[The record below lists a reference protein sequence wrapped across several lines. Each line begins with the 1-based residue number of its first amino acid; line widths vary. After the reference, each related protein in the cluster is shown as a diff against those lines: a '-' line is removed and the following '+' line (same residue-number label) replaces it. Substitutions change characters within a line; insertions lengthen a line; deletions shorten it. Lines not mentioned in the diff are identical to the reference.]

1 MLVRLGVVACLF
13 WLHFAYATT
22 LKIINIVP
30 FGSSSVKI
38 LFNQEVKK
46 FKEVSLKNF
55 KSYLELEAILTIP
68 KKHYQF
74 SKQSS
79 ITIAQFSPKLARVV
93 ISHAPKM
100 TYEVKILKD
109 KLYVS
114 IVEKKPLV
122 RHQMAPKPPKH
133 HALKHPTP
141 KPAPK
146 SIKKEAKEK
155 TPIKH
160 AHSKHAHSPL
170 NERSAKKEI
179 PKKEIPKK
187 EILKKEI
194 LKKEILKKE
203 IPKKEIL
210 KKEIPKKEILKK
222 EIPKKEIPKKE
233 ILKKEILKKEILKKE
248 ILKKEIP
255 KKEILKKEIPKKEIL
270 KKEIPKKEIPKKEI
284 LKKEIPKKEILK
296 KEILKKEI
304 LKKEIPKKEILKKE
318 IPKKEAENE
327 SKNQV
332 FIAEKNDTFIKTK
345 RKKHKKIVLD
355 AGHGGKDC
363 GAMSANLV
371 CEKDIVL
378 EVVKFL
384 HKELKKRGYSVL
396 LTRDKDIYIDLVGRT
411 ELANRK
417 SADLF
422 ISVHANSIPKHST
435 SNAHGIETY
444 FLSTARSERA
454 RKVAEQENKD
464 DVNLM
469 DYFSKSL
476 LLNSLNT
483 QRLIVSNKLAI
494 DVQYGMLQ
502 SIRKNYPD
510 VVDGGVREGPFWV
523 LAGALMP
530 SILIEIGYNSH
541 AIESKRI
548 QSKPY
553 QKILAKG
560 IADGIDSFFSKND

>member
-1 MLVRLGVVACLF
+1 M
-13 WLHFAYATT
+13 HFAYATT

-30 FGSSSVKI
+30 FGSSSIKI
-38 LFNQEVKK
+38 SFNQEIKK

-114 IVEKKPLV
+114 IVEKRPLT

-133 HALKHPTP
+133 RTLKHPTP

-146 SIKKEAKEK
+146 SIKKEAKEVKEK
-155 TPIKH
+155 TPTKH
-160 AHSKHAHSPL
+160 ARSKHAHSQL
-170 NERSAKKEI
+170 NERSA
-179 PKKEIPKK
+179 
-187 EILKKEI
+187 
-194 LKKEILKKE
+194 
-203 IPKKEIL
+203 
-210 KKEIPKKEILKK
+210 
-222 EIPKKEIPKKE
+222 
-233 ILKKEILKKEILKKE
+233 
-248 ILKKEIP
+248 
-255 KKEILKKEIPKKEIL
+255 
-270 KKEIPKKEIPKKEI
+270 
-284 LKKEIPKKEILK
+284 
-296 KEILKKEI
+296 
-304 LKKEIPKKEILKKE
+304 KKE

-332 FIAEKNDTFIKTK
+332 FIAEKNDASIKTK

-396 LTRDKDIYIDLVGRT
+396 LTRDKDIYIDLVART
-411 ELANRK
+411 ELANKK

-422 ISVHANSIPKHST
+422 ISVHANSIPKRST

-469 DYFSKSL
+469 DYFSRSL

>member
-13 WLHFAYATT
+13 WLHYAYATT
-22 LKIINIVP
+22 LKITNVVP
-30 FGSSSVKI
+30 FGSSSVKMV
-38 LFNQEVKK
+38 FNQEVKK

-74 SKQSS
+74 SKQSF

-93 ISHAPKM
+93 IGYAPKM

-109 KLYVS
+109 KLYIS
-114 IVEKKPLV
+114 IVEKKPLA
-122 RHQMAPKPPKH
+122 RHQITPKPPKH
-133 HALKHPTP
+133 HALKHQVPKPTP
-141 KPAPK
+141 KP
-146 SIKKEAKEK
+146 IKKEAKKTKEK
-155 TPIKH
+155 TPTKH

-187 EILKKEI
+187 EI
-194 LKKEILKKE
+194 
-203 IPKKEIL
+203 
-210 KKEIPKKEILKK
+210 
-222 EIPKKEIPKKE
+222 PKKEIP
-233 ILKKEILKKEILKKE
+233 
-248 ILKKEIP
+248 
-255 KKEILKKEIPKKEIL
+255 
-270 KKEIPKKEIPKKEI
+270 
-284 LKKEIPKKEILK
+284 
-296 KEILKKEI
+296 
-304 LKKEIPKKEILKKE
+304 KKE

-327 SKNQV
+327 SKNQI
-332 FIAEKNDTFIKTK
+332 FIAEKNDTWIKTK

-396 LTRDKDIYIDLVGRT
+396 LTRDKDIYIDLVART
-411 ELANRK
+411 ELANKK

-422 ISVHANSIPKHST
+422 ISVHANSIPKRST

-476 LLNSLNT
+476 FLNSLNT

-502 SIRKNYPD
+502 SVRKNYPD

-548 QSKPY
+548 QSKLY

>member
-13 WLHFAYATT
+13 WLHYAYATT
-22 LKIINIVP
+22 LKITNVVP
-30 FGSSSVKI
+30 FGSSSVKMV
-38 LFNQEVKK
+38 FNQEIKK
-46 FKEVSLKNF
+46 FKEVPLKNF

-93 ISHAPKM
+93 IGYDPKM
-100 TYEVKILKD
+100 TYEIKILKN

-114 IVEKKPLV
+114 IMEKKPLI

-133 HALKHPTP
+133 HALKHQTPKPTP
-141 KPAPK
+141 KP
-146 SIKKEAKEK
+146 IKKETKEVKEK
-155 TPIKH
+155 TPTKH

-179 PKKEIPKK
+179 PKKE
-187 EILKKEI
+187 
-194 LKKEILKKE
+194 
-203 IPKKEIL
+203 
-210 KKEIPKKEILKK
+210 
-222 EIPKKEIPKKE
+222 
-233 ILKKEILKKEILKKE
+233 
-248 ILKKEIP
+248 
-255 KKEILKKEIPKKEIL
+255 
-270 KKEIPKKEIPKKEI
+270 
-284 LKKEIPKKEILK
+284 
-296 KEILKKEI
+296 
-304 LKKEIPKKEILKKE
+304 
-318 IPKKEAENE
+318 AENE

-332 FIAEKNDTFIKTK
+332 FIAEKNDTWIKTK

-396 LTRDKDIYIDLVGRT
+396 LTRDKDIYIDLVART
-411 ELANRK
+411 ELANKK

-422 ISVHANSIPKHST
+422 ISVHANSIPKRST

-476 LLNSLNT
+476 FLNSLNT

-502 SIRKNYPD
+502 SVRKNYPD

>member
-30 FGSSSVKI
+30 FGSSSVRI
-38 LFNQEVKK
+38 SFNQEIKK

-79 ITIAQFSPKLARVV
+79 ITIVQFSPKLARVV

-114 IVEKKPLV
+114 IVEKKPLT

-146 SIKKEAKEK
+146 SIKKEAKEVK
-155 TPIKH
+155 EKMPTKH
-160 AHSKHAHSPL
+160 AHSKHVHSQW

-187 EILKKEI
+187 E
-194 LKKEILKKE
+194 
-203 IPKKEIL
+203 
-210 KKEIPKKEILKK
+210 
-222 EIPKKEIPKKE
+222 
-233 ILKKEILKKEILKKE
+233 
-248 ILKKEIP
+248 
-255 KKEILKKEIPKKEIL
+255 
-270 KKEIPKKEIPKKEI
+270 
-284 LKKEIPKKEILK
+284 
-296 KEILKKEI
+296 
-304 LKKEIPKKEILKKE
+304 
-318 IPKKEAENE
+318 AEKE

-332 FIAEKNDTFIKTK
+332 FIAEKNDTSIKTK

-396 LTRDKDIYIDLVGRT
+396 LTRDKDIYIDLVART
-411 ELANRK
+411 ELANKK

-422 ISVHANSIPKHST
+422 ISVHANSIPKRST

-464 DVNLM
+464 NVNLM

-483 QRLIVSNKLAI
+483 QRLIISNKLAI

>member
-13 WLHFAYATT
+13 WLHYAYATT
-22 LKIINIVP
+22 LKITNVVP
-30 FGSSSVKI
+30 FGSSSVKMV
-38 LFNQEVKK
+38 FNQEVKK

-55 KSYLELEAILTIP
+55 KSYLELEAVLTIP

-74 SKQSS
+74 SKQSF

-93 ISHAPKM
+93 IGYAPKM
-100 TYEVKILKD
+100 TYEVKILKN

-114 IVEKKPLV
+114 IMEKKPLI
-122 RHQMAPKPPKH
+122 RHQITPKPPKH
-133 HALKHPTP
+133 HALKHQTPKPTP
-141 KPAPK
+141 KP
-146 SIKKEAKEK
+146 IKKEAKKSKEVKEK
-155 TPIKH
+155 TPTKH

-179 PKKEIPKK
+179 TKKEITKK
-187 EILKKEI
+187 EITKKEI
-194 LKKEILKKE
+194 TKKEIT
-203 IPKKEIL
+203 
-210 KKEIPKKEILKK
+210 
-222 EIPKKEIPKKE
+222 
-233 ILKKEILKKEILKKE
+233 
-248 ILKKEIP
+248 
-255 KKEILKKEIPKKEIL
+255 
-270 KKEIPKKEIPKKEI
+270 
-284 LKKEIPKKEILK
+284 
-296 KEILKKEI
+296 
-304 LKKEIPKKEILKKE
+304 
-318 IPKKEAENE
+318 KKEAENE
-327 SKNQV
+327 SKNQI
-332 FIAEKNDTFIKTK
+332 FIAEKNDIWIKTK

-396 LTRDKDIYIDLVGRT
+396 LTRDKDIYIDLVART
-411 ELANRK
+411 ELANK
-417 SADLF
+417 KGADLF
-422 ISVHANSIPKHST
+422 ISVHANSIPKRST

-476 LLNSLNT
+476 FLNSLNT

-502 SIRKNYPD
+502 SVRKNYPD

>member
-13 WLHFAYATT
+13 WLHFACATT

-38 LFNQEVKK
+38 SFNQEIKK

-79 ITIAQFSPKLARVV
+79 ITIAQFSPRLARVV

-141 KPAPK
+141 KPTPK
-146 SIKKEAKEK
+146 SIKKEAKETKETKEK

-160 AHSKHAHSPL
+160 ARSKHAHSPL

-179 PKKEIPKK
+179 PKKET
-187 EILKKEI
+187 
-194 LKKEILKKE
+194 
-203 IPKKEIL
+203 
-210 KKEIPKKEILKK
+210 
-222 EIPKKEIPKKE
+222 
-233 ILKKEILKKEILKKE
+233 
-248 ILKKEIP
+248 
-255 KKEILKKEIPKKEIL
+255 
-270 KKEIPKKEIPKKEI
+270 
-284 LKKEIPKKEILK
+284 
-296 KEILKKEI
+296 
-304 LKKEIPKKEILKKE
+304 
-318 IPKKEAENE
+318 ENE

-332 FIAEKNDTFIKTK
+332 FIVEKNDAFIKTK

-396 LTRDKDIYIDLVGRT
+396 LTRDKDVYIDLVGRT
-411 ELANRK
+411 ELANKK

-422 ISVHANSIPKHST
+422 VSVHANSIPKRST

-502 SIRKNYPD
+502 SVRKNYPD

>member
-13 WLHFAYATT
+13 WLHFACATT
-22 LKIINIVP
+22 LKITNIVP

-38 LFNQEVKK
+38 LFNQEIKK
-46 FKEVSLKNF
+46 FKEVPLKNF
-55 KSYLELEAILTIP
+55 KSYLELEAVLTIP

-93 ISHAPKM
+93 IGYAPKM

-114 IVEKKPLV
+114 IVEKKPLI
-122 RHQMAPKPPKH
+122 RHQMVLKPPKH
-133 HALKHPTP
+133 HALKHTTPKPTP
-141 KPAPK
+141 KP
-146 SIKKEAKEK
+146 IKKEAKKSQEAKEK

-160 AHSKHAHSPL
+160 ARSKHAHSPL

-187 EILKKEI
+187 EI
-194 LKKEILKKE
+194 
-203 IPKKEIL
+203 P
-210 KKEIPKKEILKK
+210 KK

-233 ILKKEILKKEILKKE
+233 I
-248 ILKKEIP
+248 P
-255 KKEILKKEIPKKEIL
+255 
-270 KKEIPKKEIPKKEI
+270 
-284 LKKEIPKKEILK
+284 
-296 KEILKKEI
+296 
-304 LKKEIPKKEILKKE
+304 KKE

-327 SKNQV
+327 GKNQV
-332 FIAEKNDTFIKTK
+332 FIAEKNDTLIKTK

-396 LTRDKDIYIDLVGRT
+396 LTRDKDIYIDLVART

>member
-13 WLHFAYATT
+13 WLHFACATT
-22 LKIINIVP
+22 LKITNIVP

-46 FKEVSLKNF
+46 FKEVPLKNF

-93 ISHAPKM
+93 IGYAPKM
-100 TYEVKILKD
+100 TYEIKILKD
-109 KLYVS
+109 KLYIS
-114 IVEKKPLV
+114 IVEKKPLAK
-122 RHQMAPKPPKH
+122 HKIAPKPPKH
-133 HALKHPTP
+133 HALKHTTLKPTP
-141 KPAPK
+141 KP
-146 SIKKEAKEK
+146 IKKEAKKSKEIKEK
-155 TPIKH
+155 TTTKH

-187 EILKKEI
+187 EI
-194 LKKEILKKE
+194 
-203 IPKKEIL
+203 
-210 KKEIPKKEILKK
+210 
-222 EIPKKEIPKKE
+222 PKKEIP
-233 ILKKEILKKEILKKE
+233 
-248 ILKKEIP
+248 
-255 KKEILKKEIPKKEIL
+255 
-270 KKEIPKKEIPKKEI
+270 
-284 LKKEIPKKEILK
+284 
-296 KEILKKEI
+296 
-304 LKKEIPKKEILKKE
+304 KKE

-396 LTRDKDIYIDLVGRT
+396 LTRDKDIYIDLVART
-411 ELANRK
+411 ELANKK

>member
-22 LKIINIVP
+22 LKITNIVP
-30 FGSSSVKI
+30 FGSSSVKVV
-38 LFNQEVKK
+38 FNQEIKK
-46 FKEVSLKNF
+46 FKEVPLKNF

-93 ISHAPKM
+93 IGYAPKM

-109 KLYVS
+109 NLYIS
-114 IVEKKPLV
+114 IVEKKPLI
-122 RHQMAPKPPKH
+122 RHQMTPKPPKH

-141 KPAPK
+141 KP
-146 SIKKEAKEK
+146 IKKEAKEAKEK
-155 TPIKH
+155 TPTKH

-179 PKKEIPKK
+179 PKKE
-187 EILKKEI
+187 
-194 LKKEILKKE
+194 
-203 IPKKEIL
+203 
-210 KKEIPKKEILKK
+210 
-222 EIPKKEIPKKE
+222 
-233 ILKKEILKKEILKKE
+233 
-248 ILKKEIP
+248 
-255 KKEILKKEIPKKEIL
+255 
-270 KKEIPKKEIPKKEI
+270 
-284 LKKEIPKKEILK
+284 
-296 KEILKKEI
+296 
-304 LKKEIPKKEILKKE
+304 
-318 IPKKEAENE
+318 AENE

-332 FIAEKNDTFIKTK
+332 FIIEKNDTLIKTK

-396 LTRDKDIYIDLVGRT
+396 LTRDKDIYIDLVART
-411 ELANRK
+411 ELANKK

-502 SIRKNYPD
+502 SVRKNYPD

>member
-38 LFNQEVKK
+38 SFNQEIKK

-114 IVEKKPLV
+114 IVEKKPLI

-133 HALKHPTP
+133 QTLKHQAP

-146 SIKKEAKEK
+146 SIKKEAKEAKEK
-155 TPIKH
+155 TPTKH
-160 AHSKHAHSPL
+160 ARSKHAHSPL

-187 EILKKEI
+187 E
-194 LKKEILKKE
+194 
-203 IPKKEIL
+203 
-210 KKEIPKKEILKK
+210 
-222 EIPKKEIPKKE
+222 
-233 ILKKEILKKEILKKE
+233 
-248 ILKKEIP
+248 
-255 KKEILKKEIPKKEIL
+255 
-270 KKEIPKKEIPKKEI
+270 
-284 LKKEIPKKEILK
+284 
-296 KEILKKEI
+296 
-304 LKKEIPKKEILKKE
+304 
-318 IPKKEAENE
+318 AENE
-327 SKNQV
+327 SKNPI

-345 RKKHKKIVLD
+345 HKKHKKIVLD

-396 LTRDKDIYIDLVGRT
+396 LTRDKDIYIDLVART
-411 ELANRK
+411 ELANK
-417 SADLF
+417 KGADLF
-422 ISVHANSIPKHST
+422 ISVHANSIPKRST

-502 SIRKNYPD
+502 SVRKNYPD

>member
-1 MLVRLGVVACLF
+1 M
-13 WLHFAYATT
+13 HFAYATT
-22 LKIINIVP
+22 LKIINIMP

-38 LFNQEVKK
+38 SFNQEIKK
-46 FKEVSLKNF
+46 FKEVPLKNF

-74 SKQSS
+74 SKQSF
-79 ITIAQFSPKLARVV
+79 ITIAQFSPKLVRVV
-93 ISHAPKM
+93 IGYAPKM
-100 TYEVKILKD
+100 TYEIKILKD

-114 IVEKKPLV
+114 IVEKKPLI
-122 RHQMAPKPPKH
+122 RHQMALKPPKH
-133 HALKHPTP
+133 HALKHQTP
-141 KPAPK
+141 KPVPK
-146 SIKKEAKEK
+146 SIKKEAKKSKETKEK

-160 AHSKHAHSPL
+160 VHSKHAHSPL
-170 NERSAKKEI
+170 NERSA
-179 PKKEIPKK
+179 
-187 EILKKEI
+187 
-194 LKKEILKKE
+194 
-203 IPKKEIL
+203 
-210 KKEIPKKEILKK
+210 
-222 EIPKKEIPKKE
+222 
-233 ILKKEILKKEILKKE
+233 
-248 ILKKEIP
+248 
-255 KKEILKKEIPKKEIL
+255 
-270 KKEIPKKEIPKKEI
+270 
-284 LKKEIPKKEILK
+284 
-296 KEILKKEI
+296 
-304 LKKEIPKKEILKKE
+304 KKE

-396 LTRDKDIYIDLVGRT
+396 LTRDNDIYIDLVART
-411 ELANRK
+411 ELANKK

-422 ISVHANSIPKHST
+422 ISVHANSIPKRST

-483 QRLIVSNKLAI
+483 QRLIISNKLAI

>member
-1 MLVRLGVVACLF
+1 MLVRLGVVACLL
-13 WLHFAYATT
+13 WLHFACATT
-22 LKIINIVP
+22 LKITNIVP
-30 FGSSSVKI
+30 FGSSSVKVV
-38 LFNQEVKK
+38 FNQEIKK
-46 FKEVSLKNF
+46 FKEVPLKNF
-55 KSYLELEAILTIP
+55 KSYLELEAVLTIP

-74 SKQSS
+74 SKQSF

-93 ISHAPKM
+93 IGYAPKM
-100 TYEVKILKD
+100 TYEVKILKN

-114 IVEKKPLV
+114 IVEKKPLI
-122 RHQMAPKPPKH
+122 RHQMVLKPPKH
-133 HALKHPTP
+133 HALKHTTP

-146 SIKKEAKEK
+146 PIKKEAKEAK
-155 TPIKH
+155 EKMPIKH

-187 EILKKEI
+187 E
-194 LKKEILKKE
+194 
-203 IPKKEIL
+203 
-210 KKEIPKKEILKK
+210 
-222 EIPKKEIPKKE
+222 
-233 ILKKEILKKEILKKE
+233 
-248 ILKKEIP
+248 
-255 KKEILKKEIPKKEIL
+255 
-270 KKEIPKKEIPKKEI
+270 
-284 LKKEIPKKEILK
+284 
-296 KEILKKEI
+296 
-304 LKKEIPKKEILKKE
+304 
-318 IPKKEAENE
+318 AENE
-327 SKNQV
+327 SKNPI
-332 FIAEKNDTFIKTK
+332 FIAEKNDTFSKTK

-396 LTRDKDIYIDLVGRT
+396 LTRDKDIYIDLVART

-417 SADLF
+417 STDLF

>member
-1 MLVRLGVVACLF
+1 M
-13 WLHFAYATT
+13 HFAYATT
-22 LKIINIVP
+22 LKITNIVP

-38 LFNQEVKK
+38 SFNQEIKK
-46 FKEVSLKNF
+46 LKEVSLKNF

-114 IVEKKPLV
+114 IVEKKPLTK
-122 RHQMAPKPPKH
+122 HQMVPKPPKH
-133 HALKHPTP
+133 RTLKHQTP

-146 SIKKEAKEK
+146 SIKKEVKETKEK
-155 TPIKH
+155 TPTKH
-160 AHSKHAHSPL
+160 AHSKHAHSQL
-170 NERSAKKEI
+170 NERSA
-179 PKKEIPKK
+179 
-187 EILKKEI
+187 
-194 LKKEILKKE
+194 
-203 IPKKEIL
+203 
-210 KKEIPKKEILKK
+210 
-222 EIPKKEIPKKE
+222 
-233 ILKKEILKKEILKKE
+233 
-248 ILKKEIP
+248 
-255 KKEILKKEIPKKEIL
+255 
-270 KKEIPKKEIPKKEI
+270 
-284 LKKEIPKKEILK
+284 
-296 KEILKKEI
+296 
-304 LKKEIPKKEILKKE
+304 KKE

-332 FIAEKNDTFIKTK
+332 FIAGKNDAFIKPQ

-411 ELANRK
+411 ELANKK

-422 ISVHANSIPKHST
+422 ISVHANSIPKRST

>member
-13 WLHFAYATT
+13 WLHYAYATT
-22 LKIINIVP
+22 LKITNIVP
-30 FGSSSVKI
+30 FGSSSVKMV
-38 LFNQEVKK
+38 FNQEIKK

-74 SKQSS
+74 SKQSF

-93 ISHAPKM
+93 IGYAPKM
-100 TYEVKILKD
+100 TYEIKILKD

-114 IVEKKPLV
+114 IVEKKPLI
-122 RHQMAPKPPKH
+122 RHQMTPKPPKH
-133 HALKHPTP
+133 TAPKHTTLKPT
-141 KPAPK
+141 PK
-146 SIKKEAKEK
+146 SIKKEAKEAKEK

-160 AHSKHAHSPL
+160 AHSKHVHSPL

-187 EILKKEI
+187 EI
-194 LKKEILKKE
+194 
-203 IPKKEIL
+203 
-210 KKEIPKKEILKK
+210 
-222 EIPKKEIPKKE
+222 PKKEIP
-233 ILKKEILKKEILKKE
+233 
-248 ILKKEIP
+248 
-255 KKEILKKEIPKKEIL
+255 
-270 KKEIPKKEIPKKEI
+270 
-284 LKKEIPKKEILK
+284 
-296 KEILKKEI
+296 
-304 LKKEIPKKEILKKE
+304 KKE

-332 FIAEKNDTFIKTK
+332 FIAEKNDTLIKTK

-384 HKELKKRGYSVL
+384 YKELKKRGYSVL
-396 LTRDKDIYIDLVGRT
+396 LTRDKDIYIDLVART
-411 ELANRK
+411 ELANK
-417 SADLF
+417 KGADLF
-422 ISVHANSIPKHST
+422 ISVHANSIPKRST

>member
-46 FKEVSLKNF
+46 FKEVPLKNF
-55 KSYLELEAILTIP
+55 KSYLELEAVLTIP

-93 ISHAPKM
+93 IGYAPKM
-100 TYEVKILKD
+100 TYEIKVLKD

-114 IVEKKPLV
+114 IVEKKPLI
-122 RHQMAPKPPKH
+122 RHQMVLKPPKH
-133 HALKHPTP
+133 HALKHQTPKPTP
-141 KPAPK
+141 KP
-146 SIKKEAKEK
+146 IKKEAKKSKETKEK

-179 PKKEIPKK
+179 PKKEI
-187 EILKKEI
+187 LKKE
-194 LKKEILKKE
+194 
-203 IPKKEIL
+203 
-210 KKEIPKKEILKK
+210 
-222 EIPKKEIPKKE
+222 
-233 ILKKEILKKEILKKE
+233 
-248 ILKKEIP
+248 
-255 KKEILKKEIPKKEIL
+255 
-270 KKEIPKKEIPKKEI
+270 
-284 LKKEIPKKEILK
+284 
-296 KEILKKEI
+296 
-304 LKKEIPKKEILKKE
+304 
-318 IPKKEAENE
+318 AANE

-396 LTRDKDIYIDLVGRT
+396 LTRDKDIYIDLVART
-411 ELANRK
+411 ELANKK

>member
-1 MLVRLGVVACLF
+1 
-13 WLHFAYATT
+13 
-22 LKIINIVP
+22 
-30 FGSSSVKI
+30 
-38 LFNQEVKK
+38 
-46 FKEVSLKNF
+46 KE
-55 KSYLELEAILTIP
+55 IP
-68 KKHYQF
+68 
-74 SKQSS
+74 
-79 ITIAQFSPKLARVV
+79 
-93 ISHAPKM
+93 
-100 TYEVKILKD
+100 
-109 KLYVS
+109 
-114 IVEKKPLV
+114 
-122 RHQMAPKPPKH
+122 
-133 HALKHPTP
+133 
-141 KPAPK
+141 
-146 SIKKEAKEK
+146 
-155 TPIKH
+155 
-160 AHSKHAHSPL
+160 
-170 NERSAKKEI
+170 KKEI

-187 EILKKEI
+187 EI
-194 LKKEILKKE
+194 
-203 IPKKEIL
+203 P
-210 KKEIPKKEILKK
+210 KK

-233 ILKKEILKKEILKKE
+233 I
-248 ILKKEIP
+248 P
-255 KKEILKKEIPKKEIL
+255 
-270 KKEIPKKEIPKKEI
+270 
-284 LKKEIPKKEILK
+284 
-296 KEILKKEI
+296 
-304 LKKEIPKKEILKKE
+304 KKE

-422 ISVHANSIPKHST
+422 ISVHANSIPKRST

-476 LLNSLNT
+476 FLNSLNT

>member
-22 LKIINIVP
+22 LKITNIVP
-30 FGSSSVKI
+30 FGSSSVKVV
-38 LFNQEVKK
+38 FNQEIKK
-46 FKEVSLKNF
+46 FKEVPLKNF

-74 SKQSS
+74 SKQSF

-93 ISHAPKM
+93 IGYAPKM
-100 TYEVKILKD
+100 TYEIKILKD

-114 IVEKKPLV
+114 IVEKKPLI
-122 RHQMAPKPPKH
+122 RHQMVLKPPKH
-133 HALKHPTP
+133 HALKHTTPKPTP
-141 KPAPK
+141 KL
-146 SIKKEAKEK
+146 IKKEAKKSKDTKEK
-155 TPIKH
+155 MPIKH
-160 AHSKHAHSPL
+160 VHSKHAHSPL

-187 EILKKEI
+187 EI
-194 LKKEILKKE
+194 
-203 IPKKEIL
+203 P
-210 KKEIPKKEILKK
+210 KK

-233 ILKKEILKKEILKKE
+233 I
-248 ILKKEIP
+248 P
-255 KKEILKKEIPKKEIL
+255 
-270 KKEIPKKEIPKKEI
+270 
-284 LKKEIPKKEILK
+284 
-296 KEILKKEI
+296 
-304 LKKEIPKKEILKKE
+304 KKE

-396 LTRDKDIYIDLVGRT
+396 LTRDKDIYIDLVART
-411 ELANRK
+411 ELANKK

-502 SIRKNYPD
+502 SVRKNYPD

>member
-1 MLVRLGVVACLF
+1 M
-13 WLHFAYATT
+13 HFAYATT

-38 LFNQEVKK
+38 SFNQEIKK

-114 IVEKKPLV
+114 IVEKKPLS

-141 KPAPK
+141 KPATK
-146 SIKKEAKEK
+146 FIKKEAKEIKEK
-155 TPIKH
+155 TSTKH
-160 AHSKHAHSPL
+160 AHSKHTHSQL
-170 NERSAKKEI
+170 NERSA
-179 PKKEIPKK
+179 
-187 EILKKEI
+187 
-194 LKKEILKKE
+194 
-203 IPKKEIL
+203 
-210 KKEIPKKEILKK
+210 
-222 EIPKKEIPKKE
+222 
-233 ILKKEILKKEILKKE
+233 
-248 ILKKEIP
+248 
-255 KKEILKKEIPKKEIL
+255 
-270 KKEIPKKEIPKKEI
+270 
-284 LKKEIPKKEILK
+284 
-296 KEILKKEI
+296 
-304 LKKEIPKKEILKKE
+304 KKE

-345 RKKHKKIVLD
+345 HKKHKKIVLD

-396 LTRDKDIYIDLVGRT
+396 LTRDKDIYIDLVART
-411 ELANRK
+411 ELANKK

-422 ISVHANSIPKHST
+422 ISVHANSIPKRST

-464 DVNLM
+464 NVNLM

>member
-13 WLHFAYATT
+13 WLHYAYATT
-22 LKIINIVP
+22 LKITNIVP
-30 FGSSSVKI
+30 FGSSSVKMV
-38 LFNQEVKK
+38 FNQEIKK
-46 FKEVSLKNF
+46 FKEVPLKNF

-74 SKQSS
+74 SKQSF

-93 ISHAPKM
+93 IGYAPKM
-100 TYEVKILKD
+100 TYEIKILKN

-114 IVEKKPLV
+114 IMEKKPLI
-122 RHQMAPKPPKH
+122 RHQMTPKPSKH
-133 HALKHPTP
+133 HALKHQTPKPTP
-141 KPAPK
+141 KP
-146 SIKKEAKEK
+146 IKKEAKKTKEK
-155 TPIKH
+155 TSTKH
-160 AHSKHAHSPL
+160 ARSKQTHSPL

-179 PKKEIPKK
+179 PKKE
-187 EILKKEI
+187 
-194 LKKEILKKE
+194 
-203 IPKKEIL
+203 
-210 KKEIPKKEILKK
+210 
-222 EIPKKEIPKKE
+222 
-233 ILKKEILKKEILKKE
+233 
-248 ILKKEIP
+248 
-255 KKEILKKEIPKKEIL
+255 
-270 KKEIPKKEIPKKEI
+270 
-284 LKKEIPKKEILK
+284 
-296 KEILKKEI
+296 
-304 LKKEIPKKEILKKE
+304 
-318 IPKKEAENE
+318 AENE
-327 SKNQV
+327 SKNQI
-332 FIAEKNDTFIKTK
+332 FIAEKNDTWIKTK

-396 LTRDKDIYIDLVGRT
+396 LTRDKDIYIDLVART
-411 ELANRK
+411 ELANKK

-422 ISVHANSIPKHST
+422 ISVHANSIPKRST

-476 LLNSLNT
+476 FLNSLNT

-502 SIRKNYPD
+502 SVRKNYPD

>member
-1 MLVRLGVVACLF
+1 M
-13 WLHFAYATT
+13 HFAYATT

-38 LFNQEVKK
+38 SFNQEIKK

-114 IVEKKPLV
+114 IVEKKPLS

-133 HALKHPTP
+133 RTLKHPTP

-155 TPIKH
+155 TPTKH
-160 AHSKHAHSPL
+160 AHSKHTHSQL

-187 EILKKEI
+187 EI
-194 LKKEILKKE
+194 
-203 IPKKEIL
+203 P
-210 KKEIPKKEILKK
+210 
-222 EIPKKEIPKKE
+222 
-233 ILKKEILKKEILKKE
+233 
-248 ILKKEIP
+248 
-255 KKEILKKEIPKKEIL
+255 
-270 KKEIPKKEIPKKEI
+270 
-284 LKKEIPKKEILK
+284 
-296 KEILKKEI
+296 
-304 LKKEIPKKEILKKE
+304 KKE

-332 FIAEKNDTFIKTK
+332 FIAERNDVFIKTK

-396 LTRDKDIYIDLVGRT
+396 LTRDKDIYIDLVART
-411 ELANRK
+411 ELANKK

-422 ISVHANSIPKHST
+422 ISVHANSIPKRST

-502 SIRKNYPD
+502 SVRKNYPD

>member
-1 MLVRLGVVACLF
+1 M
-13 WLHFAYATT
+13 HFAYATT

-38 LFNQEVKK
+38 SFNQEIKK

-79 ITIAQFSPKLARVV
+79 ITIAQFSPKLVRVV

-114 IVEKKPLV
+114 IVEKKPLS

-146 SIKKEAKEK
+146 SIKKEAKEVKEK
-155 TPIKH
+155 TPTKH
-160 AHSKHAHSPL
+160 AHSKHAHSQW
-170 NERSAKKEI
+170 NERRA
-179 PKKEIPKK
+179 
-187 EILKKEI
+187 
-194 LKKEILKKE
+194 
-203 IPKKEIL
+203 
-210 KKEIPKKEILKK
+210 
-222 EIPKKEIPKKE
+222 
-233 ILKKEILKKEILKKE
+233 
-248 ILKKEIP
+248 
-255 KKEILKKEIPKKEIL
+255 
-270 KKEIPKKEIPKKEI
+270 
-284 LKKEIPKKEILK
+284 
-296 KEILKKEI
+296 
-304 LKKEIPKKEILKKE
+304 KKE

-396 LTRDKDIYIDLVGRT
+396 LTRDKDIYIDLVART
-411 ELANRK
+411 ELANKK

-422 ISVHANSIPKHST
+422 ISVHANSIPKRST

-464 DVNLM
+464 NVNLM

-502 SIRKNYPD
+502 SVRKNYPD

>member
-55 KSYLELEAILTIP
+55 KSYLELEAVLTIP

-74 SKQSS
+74 SKQSF

-93 ISHAPKM
+93 IGYAPKM

-114 IVEKKPLV
+114 IVEKKPLI
-122 RHQMAPKPPKH
+122 RHQMVLKPPKH
-133 HALKHPTP
+133 HALKHTTPKPTP
-141 KPAPK
+141 KP
-146 SIKKEAKEK
+146 IKKEVKKSQEAKEK

-160 AHSKHAHSPL
+160 ARSKHAHSPL
-170 NERSAKKEI
+170 NERSA
-179 PKKEIPKK
+179 
-187 EILKKEI
+187 
-194 LKKEILKKE
+194 
-203 IPKKEIL
+203 
-210 KKEIPKKEILKK
+210 
-222 EIPKKEIPKKE
+222 
-233 ILKKEILKKEILKKE
+233 
-248 ILKKEIP
+248 
-255 KKEILKKEIPKKEIL
+255 
-270 KKEIPKKEIPKKEI
+270 
-284 LKKEIPKKEILK
+284 
-296 KEILKKEI
+296 
-304 LKKEIPKKEILKKE
+304 KKE

-332 FIAEKNDTFIKTK
+332 FIAEKNDTLIKTK

-396 LTRDKDIYIDLVGRT
+396 LTRDKDIYIDLVART
-411 ELANRK
+411 ELANKK

-502 SIRKNYPD
+502 SVRKNYPD

>member
-38 LFNQEVKK
+38 SFNQEIKK

-74 SKQSS
+74 SKQSF

-100 TYEVKILKD
+100 TYEIKILKD

-114 IVEKKPLV
+114 IVEKKPLT
-122 RHQMAPKPPKH
+122 RHQMVPKPPKH
-133 HALKHPTP
+133 RTLKHPTP

-146 SIKKEAKEK
+146 SIKKEAKEVKEK
-155 TPIKH
+155 TPTKYVR
-160 AHSKHAHSPL
+160 SKHAHSQL
-170 NERSAKKEI
+170 NERSA
-179 PKKEIPKK
+179 
-187 EILKKEI
+187 
-194 LKKEILKKE
+194 
-203 IPKKEIL
+203 
-210 KKEIPKKEILKK
+210 
-222 EIPKKEIPKKE
+222 
-233 ILKKEILKKEILKKE
+233 
-248 ILKKEIP
+248 
-255 KKEILKKEIPKKEIL
+255 
-270 KKEIPKKEIPKKEI
+270 
-284 LKKEIPKKEILK
+284 
-296 KEILKKEI
+296 
-304 LKKEIPKKEILKKE
+304 KKE

-332 FIAEKNDTFIKTK
+332 FIAEKNDAFIKTK

-396 LTRDKDIYIDLVGRT
+396 LTRDKDIYIDLVART
-411 ELANRK
+411 ELANKK

-422 ISVHANSIPKHST
+422 ISVHANSIPKRST

-464 DVNLM
+464 NVNLM

-483 QRLIVSNKLAI
+483 QRLIISNKLAI

>member
-1 MLVRLGVVACLF
+1 M
-13 WLHFAYATT
+13 HFACATT

-30 FGSSSVKI
+30 FGSSSVRI
-38 LFNQEVKK
+38 SFNQEIKK

-114 IVEKKPLV
+114 IVEKKPLS
-122 RHQMAPKPPKH
+122 RHQMVPKPPKH
-133 HALKHPTP
+133 RTLKHPTP

-146 SIKKEAKEK
+146 SIKKEVKEK
-155 TPIKH
+155 TPTKH
-160 AHSKHAHSPL
+160 ARSKHTHSQL

-179 PKKEIPKK
+179 PKKE
-187 EILKKEI
+187 
-194 LKKEILKKE
+194 
-203 IPKKEIL
+203 
-210 KKEIPKKEILKK
+210 
-222 EIPKKEIPKKE
+222 
-233 ILKKEILKKEILKKE
+233 
-248 ILKKEIP
+248 
-255 KKEILKKEIPKKEIL
+255 
-270 KKEIPKKEIPKKEI
+270 
-284 LKKEIPKKEILK
+284 
-296 KEILKKEI
+296 
-304 LKKEIPKKEILKKE
+304 
-318 IPKKEAENE
+318 AENE
-327 SKNQV
+327 NKNQV

-396 LTRDKDIYIDLVGRT
+396 LTRDKDIYIDLVART
-411 ELANRK
+411 ELANKK

-422 ISVHANSIPKHST
+422 ISVHANSIPKRST

-464 DVNLM
+464 NVNLM

-502 SIRKNYPD
+502 SVRKNYPD

>member
-22 LKIINIVP
+22 LKITNIVP

-100 TYEVKILKD
+100 TYEIKILKD

-133 HALKHPTP
+133 HALKHPTS

-146 SIKKEAKEK
+146 SIKKEAKEAKEK

-160 AHSKHAHSPL
+160 ARSKHAHSPL
-170 NERSAKKEI
+170 NERSS
-179 PKKEIPKK
+179 
-187 EILKKEI
+187 
-194 LKKEILKKE
+194 
-203 IPKKEIL
+203 
-210 KKEIPKKEILKK
+210 
-222 EIPKKEIPKKE
+222 
-233 ILKKEILKKEILKKE
+233 
-248 ILKKEIP
+248 
-255 KKEILKKEIPKKEIL
+255 
-270 KKEIPKKEIPKKEI
+270 
-284 LKKEIPKKEILK
+284 
-296 KEILKKEI
+296 
-304 LKKEIPKKEILKKE
+304 KKE
-318 IPKKEAENE
+318 IPKKEAENKG
-327 SKNQV
+327 KNQV

-384 HKELKKRGYSVL
+384 HKELKKRDYSVL
-396 LTRDKDIYIDLVGRT
+396 LTRDKDIYIDLVART
-411 ELANRK
+411 ELANK
-417 SADLF
+417 KGADLF

>member
-13 WLHFAYATT
+13 WLHFACATT

-38 LFNQEVKK
+38 SFNQEIKK

-114 IVEKKPLV
+114 IVEKKPLT

-133 HALKHPTP
+133 RTLKHPTP

-146 SIKKEAKEK
+146 SIKKEAKEVKEAKEK

-160 AHSKHAHSPL
+160 VRSKHAHSQL

-179 PKKEIPKK
+179 PKKE
-187 EILKKEI
+187 
-194 LKKEILKKE
+194 
-203 IPKKEIL
+203 
-210 KKEIPKKEILKK
+210 
-222 EIPKKEIPKKE
+222 
-233 ILKKEILKKEILKKE
+233 
-248 ILKKEIP
+248 
-255 KKEILKKEIPKKEIL
+255 
-270 KKEIPKKEIPKKEI
+270 
-284 LKKEIPKKEILK
+284 
-296 KEILKKEI
+296 
-304 LKKEIPKKEILKKE
+304 
-318 IPKKEAENE
+318 AENE
-327 SKNQV
+327 GKNQV
-332 FIAEKNDTFIKTK
+332 FIAEKNDAFIKNK

-396 LTRDKDIYIDLVGRT
+396 LTRDKDIYIDLVART
-411 ELANRK
+411 ELANKK

-422 ISVHANSIPKHST
+422 ISVHANSIPKRST

-464 DVNLM
+464 NVNLM

>member
-30 FGSSSVKI
+30 FGSSSVKVV
-38 LFNQEVKK
+38 FNQEIKK

-74 SKQSS
+74 SKQSF

-93 ISHAPKM
+93 IGYAPKM
-100 TYEVKILKD
+100 TYEIKILKD

-114 IVEKKPLV
+114 IVEKKPLI
-122 RHQMAPKPPKH
+122 RHQMTPKPPKH
-133 HALKHPTP
+133 TAPKHTTLKPT
-141 KPAPK
+141 PK
-146 SIKKEAKEK
+146 SIKKEAKEAKEK
-155 TPIKH
+155 TLIKH

-170 NERSAKKEI
+170 NERSA
-179 PKKEIPKK
+179 
-187 EILKKEI
+187 
-194 LKKEILKKE
+194 
-203 IPKKEIL
+203 
-210 KKEIPKKEILKK
+210 
-222 EIPKKEIPKKE
+222 
-233 ILKKEILKKEILKKE
+233 
-248 ILKKEIP
+248 
-255 KKEILKKEIPKKEIL
+255 
-270 KKEIPKKEIPKKEI
+270 
-284 LKKEIPKKEILK
+284 
-296 KEILKKEI
+296 
-304 LKKEIPKKEILKKE
+304 KKE

-363 GAMSANLV
+363 GAMSTNLV

-396 LTRDKDIYIDLVGRT
+396 LTRDKDTYIDLVGRT
-411 ELANRK
+411 ELANK
-417 SADLF
+417 KGANLF

-502 SIRKNYPD
+502 SVRKNYPD

>member
-22 LKIINIVP
+22 LKITNIVP
-30 FGSSSVKI
+30 FGSSSVKMV
-38 LFNQEVKK
+38 FNQEIKK
-46 FKEVSLKNF
+46 FKEVPLKNF
-55 KSYLELEAILTIP
+55 KSYLELEAVLTIP

-74 SKQSS
+74 SKQSF

-93 ISHAPKM
+93 IGYAPKM

-133 HALKHPTP
+133 HALKHHTP

-146 SIKKEAKEK
+146 SIKKEAKKSKETKEK
-155 TPIKH
+155 TPTKH
-160 AHSKHAHSPL
+160 AHSKHVHPPL
-170 NERSAKKEI
+170 NERNA
-179 PKKEIPKK
+179 
-187 EILKKEI
+187 
-194 LKKEILKKE
+194 
-203 IPKKEIL
+203 
-210 KKEIPKKEILKK
+210 
-222 EIPKKEIPKKE
+222 
-233 ILKKEILKKEILKKE
+233 
-248 ILKKEIP
+248 
-255 KKEILKKEIPKKEIL
+255 
-270 KKEIPKKEIPKKEI
+270 
-284 LKKEIPKKEILK
+284 
-296 KEILKKEI
+296 
-304 LKKEIPKKEILKKE
+304 KKE

-411 ELANRK
+411 ELANKK

-476 LLNSLNT
+476 FLNSLNT

-494 DVQYGMLQ
+494 DVQYCMLQ
-502 SIRKNYPD
+502 SVRKNYPD

>member
-1 MLVRLGVVACLF
+1 M
-13 WLHFAYATT
+13 HFACATT

-38 LFNQEVKK
+38 SFNQEIKK

-114 IVEKKPLV
+114 IVEKKPLT

-146 SIKKEAKEK
+146 SIKKEAKELKEK
-155 TPIKH
+155 TPTKH
-160 AHSKHAHSPL
+160 ARSKHVHSQL
-170 NERSAKKEI
+170 NERSA
-179 PKKEIPKK
+179 
-187 EILKKEI
+187 
-194 LKKEILKKE
+194 
-203 IPKKEIL
+203 
-210 KKEIPKKEILKK
+210 
-222 EIPKKEIPKKE
+222 
-233 ILKKEILKKEILKKE
+233 
-248 ILKKEIP
+248 
-255 KKEILKKEIPKKEIL
+255 
-270 KKEIPKKEIPKKEI
+270 
-284 LKKEIPKKEILK
+284 
-296 KEILKKEI
+296 
-304 LKKEIPKKEILKKE
+304 KKE

-396 LTRDKDIYIDLVGRT
+396 LTRDKDIYIDLVART
-411 ELANRK
+411 ELANKK

-422 ISVHANSIPKHST
+422 ISVHANSIPKRST

-464 DVNLM
+464 NVNLM

-502 SIRKNYPD
+502 SVRKNYPD

>member
-1 MLVRLGVVACLF
+1 M
-13 WLHFAYATT
+13 HFACATT

-30 FGSSSVKI
+30 FGSSSVKVV
-38 LFNQEVKK
+38 FNQEIKK
-46 FKEVSLKNF
+46 FKEVPLKNF
-55 KSYLELEAILTIP
+55 KSYLELEAVLTIP

-93 ISHAPKM
+93 IGYAPKM
-100 TYEVKILKD
+100 TYEIKVLKD
-109 KLYVS
+109 KLYIS
-114 IVEKKPLV
+114 IVEKKPLI
-122 RHQMAPKPPKH
+122 RHQMVLKPPKH
-133 HALKHPTP
+133 HALKHTTPKPTP
-141 KPAPK
+141 KP
-146 SIKKEAKEK
+146 IKKEAKKSKETKGK
-155 TPIKH
+155 TPTKH
-160 AHSKHAHSPL
+160 ARSKHAHSPL
-170 NERSAKKEI
+170 NERSA
-179 PKKEIPKK
+179 
-187 EILKKEI
+187 
-194 LKKEILKKE
+194 
-203 IPKKEIL
+203 
-210 KKEIPKKEILKK
+210 
-222 EIPKKEIPKKE
+222 
-233 ILKKEILKKEILKKE
+233 
-248 ILKKEIP
+248 
-255 KKEILKKEIPKKEIL
+255 
-270 KKEIPKKEIPKKEI
+270 
-284 LKKEIPKKEILK
+284 
-296 KEILKKEI
+296 
-304 LKKEIPKKEILKKE
+304 KKE

-411 ELANRK
+411 ELANKK

-476 LLNSLNT
+476 FLNSLNT

-494 DVQYGMLQ
+494 DVQYCMLQ
-502 SIRKNYPD
+502 SVRKNYPD

>member
-1 MLVRLGVVACLF
+1 MLVRLGVVACLL
-13 WLHFAYATT
+13 WLHFACATT

-30 FGSSSVKI
+30 FGSSSVKVV
-38 LFNQEVKK
+38 FNQEVKK
-46 FKEVSLKNF
+46 FKEVPLKNF
-55 KSYLELEAILTIP
+55 KSYLELEAVLTIP

-74 SKQSS
+74 SKQSF
-79 ITIAQFSPKLARVV
+79 ITIAQFSPKLVRVV
-93 ISHAPKM
+93 IGYAPKM
-100 TYEVKILKD
+100 TYEIKVLKD

-114 IVEKKPLV
+114 IVEKKPLI
-122 RHQMAPKPPKH
+122 RHQIVPKPPKH
-133 HALKHPTP
+133 HALKHTTP
-141 KPAPK
+141 KPTPK
-146 SIKKEAKEK
+146 SIKKEAKKSQETKEK

-160 AHSKHAHSPL
+160 ARSKHVHSPL
-170 NERSAKKEI
+170 NERNAKKEI

-187 EILKKEI
+187 EI
-194 LKKEILKKE
+194 
-203 IPKKEIL
+203 P
-210 KKEIPKKEILKK
+210 KK

-233 ILKKEILKKEILKKE
+233 I
-248 ILKKEIP
+248 P
-255 KKEILKKEIPKKEIL
+255 
-270 KKEIPKKEIPKKEI
+270 
-284 LKKEIPKKEILK
+284 
-296 KEILKKEI
+296 
-304 LKKEIPKKEILKKE
+304 KKE

-396 LTRDKDIYIDLVGRT
+396 LTRDKDIYIDLVART
-411 ELANRK
+411 ELANKK

-502 SIRKNYPD
+502 SVRKNYPD

>member
-22 LKIINIVP
+22 LKITNIVP
-30 FGSSSVKI
+30 FGSSNVKI

-55 KSYLELEAILTIP
+55 KSYLELEAVLTIP

-100 TYEVKILKD
+100 TYEIKILKD

-122 RHQMAPKPPKH
+122 RHKMAPKPPKH

-141 KPAPK
+141 KPTPK
-146 SIKKEAKEK
+146 SIKKETKEK
-155 TPIKH
+155 TPTKH

-187 EILKKEI
+187 EI
-194 LKKEILKKE
+194 
-203 IPKKEIL
+203 P
-210 KKEIPKKEILKK
+210 KK

-233 ILKKEILKKEILKKE
+233 I
-248 ILKKEIP
+248 P
-255 KKEILKKEIPKKEIL
+255 
-270 KKEIPKKEIPKKEI
+270 
-284 LKKEIPKKEILK
+284 
-296 KEILKKEI
+296 
-304 LKKEIPKKEILKKE
+304 KKE

-327 SKNQV
+327 SKNPI
-332 FIAEKNDTFIKTK
+332 FIAEKNDTLIKTK

-422 ISVHANSIPKHST
+422 ISVHANSIPKRST

-476 LLNSLNT
+476 FLNSLNT

-502 SIRKNYPD
+502 SVRKNYPD

>member
-22 LKIINIVP
+22 LKITNIVP
-30 FGSSSVKI
+30 FGSSSVKMV
-38 LFNQEVKK
+38 FNQEIKK
-46 FKEVSLKNF
+46 FKEVPLKNF

-74 SKQSS
+74 SKQSF

-93 ISHAPKM
+93 IGYAPKM

-114 IVEKKPLV
+114 IVEKKPLA
-122 RHQMAPKPPKH
+122 RHQITPKH
-133 HALKHPTP
+133 HALKHQTPKPTP
-141 KPAPK
+141 KP
-146 SIKKEAKEK
+146 IKKEAKKTKETKEK
-155 TPIKH
+155 TLIKH

-179 PKKEIPKK
+179 PKKE
-187 EILKKEI
+187 
-194 LKKEILKKE
+194 
-203 IPKKEIL
+203 
-210 KKEIPKKEILKK
+210 
-222 EIPKKEIPKKE
+222 
-233 ILKKEILKKEILKKE
+233 
-248 ILKKEIP
+248 
-255 KKEILKKEIPKKEIL
+255 
-270 KKEIPKKEIPKKEI
+270 
-284 LKKEIPKKEILK
+284 
-296 KEILKKEI
+296 
-304 LKKEIPKKEILKKE
+304 
-318 IPKKEAENE
+318 AENK

-396 LTRDKDIYIDLVGRT
+396 LTRDKDIYIDLVART

-422 ISVHANSIPKHST
+422 ISVHANSIPKRST

>member
-13 WLHFAYATT
+13 WLHYAYATT
-22 LKIINIVP
+22 LKITNIVP
-30 FGSSSVKI
+30 FGSSSVRI
-38 LFNQEVKK
+38 SFNQEIKK

-74 SKQSS
+74 SKQSF

-93 ISHAPKM
+93 IGYAPKM

-114 IVEKKPLV
+114 IMEKKPLI
-122 RHQMAPKPPKH
+122 RHQMTPKH
-133 HALKHPTP
+133 HALKHQTPKPTP
-141 KPAPK
+141 KP
-146 SIKKEAKEK
+146 IKKEAKKTKEK
-155 TPIKH
+155 TPTKH

-187 EILKKEI
+187 EI
-194 LKKEILKKE
+194 
-203 IPKKEIL
+203 
-210 KKEIPKKEILKK
+210 
-222 EIPKKEIPKKE
+222 PKKEIP
-233 ILKKEILKKEILKKE
+233 
-248 ILKKEIP
+248 
-255 KKEILKKEIPKKEIL
+255 
-270 KKEIPKKEIPKKEI
+270 
-284 LKKEIPKKEILK
+284 
-296 KEILKKEI
+296 
-304 LKKEIPKKEILKKE
+304 KKE

-327 SKNQV
+327 SKNQI
-332 FIAEKNDTFIKTK
+332 FIAEKNDTWIKTK

-396 LTRDKDIYIDLVGRT
+396 LTRDKDIYIDLVART
-411 ELANRK
+411 ELANKK

-422 ISVHANSIPKHST
+422 ISVHANSIPKRST

-476 LLNSLNT
+476 FLNSLNT

-502 SIRKNYPD
+502 SVRKNYPD

>member
-22 LKIINIVP
+22 LKITNIVP
-30 FGSSSVKI
+30 FGSSSVKMV
-38 LFNQEVKK
+38 FNQEIKK
-46 FKEVSLKNF
+46 FKEVPLKNF

-74 SKQSS
+74 SKQSF

-93 ISHAPKM
+93 IGYAPKM
-100 TYEVKILKD
+100 TYEVKILKN

-114 IVEKKPLV
+114 IVEKKPLI
-122 RHQMAPKPPKH
+122 RHQMALKPPKH
-133 HALKHPTP
+133 HALKHTTP

-146 SIKKEAKEK
+146 PIKKEAKEVKEK
-155 TPIKH
+155 TPTKH

-170 NERSAKKEI
+170 NERNAKKEI
-179 PKKEIPKK
+179 P
-187 EILKKEI
+187 
-194 LKKEILKKE
+194 
-203 IPKKEIL
+203 
-210 KKEIPKKEILKK
+210 
-222 EIPKKEIPKKE
+222 
-233 ILKKEILKKEILKKE
+233 
-248 ILKKEIP
+248 
-255 KKEILKKEIPKKEIL
+255 
-270 KKEIPKKEIPKKEI
+270 
-284 LKKEIPKKEILK
+284 
-296 KEILKKEI
+296 
-304 LKKEIPKKEILKKE
+304 KKE

-332 FIAEKNDTFIKTK
+332 FIAERNDTFIKTK

-396 LTRDKDIYIDLVGRT
+396 LTRDKDIYIDLVART
-411 ELANRK
+411 ELANKK

-422 ISVHANSIPKHST
+422 ISVHANSIPKRST

-476 LLNSLNT
+476 FLNSLNT

-502 SIRKNYPD
+502 SVRKNYPD

>member
-13 WLHFAYATT
+13 WLHFACATT
-22 LKIINIVP
+22 LKITNIVP

-38 LFNQEVKK
+38 LFNQEIKK
-46 FKEVSLKNF
+46 FKEVPLKNF

-74 SKQSS
+74 SKQSF

-93 ISHAPKM
+93 IGYAPKM
-100 TYEVKILKD
+100 TYEIKILKD

-114 IVEKKPLV
+114 IVEKKPLI
-122 RHQMAPKPPKH
+122 RHQMAPNPPKH
-133 HALKHPTP
+133 HALKHQTP
-141 KPAPK
+141 KPVPK
-146 SIKKEAKEK
+146 SIKKEAKKSKETKEK

-160 AHSKHAHSPL
+160 VHSKHAHSPL
-170 NERSAKKEI
+170 NERSA
-179 PKKEIPKK
+179 
-187 EILKKEI
+187 
-194 LKKEILKKE
+194 
-203 IPKKEIL
+203 
-210 KKEIPKKEILKK
+210 
-222 EIPKKEIPKKE
+222 
-233 ILKKEILKKEILKKE
+233 
-248 ILKKEIP
+248 
-255 KKEILKKEIPKKEIL
+255 
-270 KKEIPKKEIPKKEI
+270 
-284 LKKEIPKKEILK
+284 
-296 KEILKKEI
+296 
-304 LKKEIPKKEILKKE
+304 KKE

-396 LTRDKDIYIDLVGRT
+396 LTRDKDIYIDLVART

-476 LLNSLNT
+476 FLNSLNT

>member
-38 LFNQEVKK
+38 SFNQEIKK

-114 IVEKKPLV
+114 IVEKKPLT
-122 RHQMAPKPPKH
+122 RHQMAPNPPKH
-133 HALKHPTP
+133 QTLKHQAP
-141 KPAPK
+141 KPASK
-146 SIKKEAKEK
+146 SIKKEAKEIKEK
-155 TPIKH
+155 TPTKH
-160 AHSKHAHSPL
+160 VHSKHTHSQL
-170 NERSAKKEI
+170 NERSA
-179 PKKEIPKK
+179 
-187 EILKKEI
+187 
-194 LKKEILKKE
+194 
-203 IPKKEIL
+203 
-210 KKEIPKKEILKK
+210 
-222 EIPKKEIPKKE
+222 
-233 ILKKEILKKEILKKE
+233 
-248 ILKKEIP
+248 
-255 KKEILKKEIPKKEIL
+255 
-270 KKEIPKKEIPKKEI
+270 
-284 LKKEIPKKEILK
+284 
-296 KEILKKEI
+296 
-304 LKKEIPKKEILKKE
+304 KKE

-332 FIAEKNDTFIKTK
+332 FIAEKNDAFIKTK

-396 LTRDKDIYIDLVGRT
+396 LTRDKDIYIDLVART
-411 ELANRK
+411 ELANKK

-422 ISVHANSIPKHST
+422 ISVHANSIPKRST

-464 DVNLM
+464 NVNLM

>member
-1 MLVRLGVVACLF
+1 M
-13 WLHFAYATT
+13 HFAYATT

-38 LFNQEVKK
+38 SFNQEIKK

-74 SKQSS
+74 SNQSS
-79 ITIAQFSPKLARVV
+79 ITIAQFNPKLARVV

-114 IVEKKPLV
+114 IVEKKPLS

-133 HALKHPTP
+133 HAPKHQMS

-146 SIKKEAKEK
+146 SIKKEAKETKEK
-155 TPIKH
+155 TPTKH
-160 AHSKHAHSPL
+160 ARSKHTHSQL
-170 NERSAKKEI
+170 NERSA
-179 PKKEIPKK
+179 
-187 EILKKEI
+187 
-194 LKKEILKKE
+194 
-203 IPKKEIL
+203 
-210 KKEIPKKEILKK
+210 
-222 EIPKKEIPKKE
+222 
-233 ILKKEILKKEILKKE
+233 
-248 ILKKEIP
+248 
-255 KKEILKKEIPKKEIL
+255 
-270 KKEIPKKEIPKKEI
+270 
-284 LKKEIPKKEILK
+284 
-296 KEILKKEI
+296 
-304 LKKEIPKKEILKKE
+304 KKE

-332 FIAEKNDTFIKTK
+332 FIAEKNDTSIKTK
-345 RKKHKKIVLD
+345 CKKHKKIVLD

-396 LTRDKDIYIDLVGRT
+396 LTRDKDIYIDLVART
-411 ELANRK
+411 ELANKK

-422 ISVHANSIPKHST
+422 ISVHANSIPKRST

-502 SIRKNYPD
+502 SVRKNYPD

>member
-13 WLHFAYATT
+13 WLHLAYATT
-22 LKIINIVP
+22 LKITNIVP
-30 FGSSSVKI
+30 FGSSSVKVV
-38 LFNQEVKK
+38 FNQEIKK
-46 FKEVSLKNF
+46 FKEVPLKNF
-55 KSYLELEAILTIP
+55 KSYLELEAVLTIP

-74 SKQSS
+74 SKQSF

-93 ISHAPKM
+93 IGYAPKM
-100 TYEVKILKD
+100 TYEIKILKD
-109 KLYVS
+109 KLYIS
-114 IVEKKPLV
+114 IVEKKPLI
-122 RHQMAPKPPKH
+122 RHQMVLKPPKH
-133 HALKHPTP
+133 HALKHTTPKPTP
-141 KPAPK
+141 KP
-146 SIKKEAKEK
+146 IKKEAKKSKEK
-155 TPIKH
+155 TPTKH
-160 AHSKHAHSPL
+160 AHSKNAHSPL
-170 NERSAKKEI
+170 NERSA
-179 PKKEIPKK
+179 
-187 EILKKEI
+187 
-194 LKKEILKKE
+194 
-203 IPKKEIL
+203 
-210 KKEIPKKEILKK
+210 
-222 EIPKKEIPKKE
+222 KKE

-248 ILKKEIP
+248 ILKKEI
-255 KKEILKKEIPKKEIL
+255 L
-270 KKEIPKKEIPKKEI
+270 
-284 LKKEIPKKEILK
+284 KKEILK

-304 LKKEIPKKEILKKE
+304 LKKEILKKEILKKE
-318 IPKKEAENE
+318 ILKKEAENE

-332 FIAEKNDTFIKTK
+332 FITEKNDAFIKTK

-396 LTRDKDIYIDLVGRT
+396 LTRDKDIYIDLVART

-502 SIRKNYPD
+502 SVRKNYPD

>member
-1 MLVRLGVVACLF
+1 M
-13 WLHFAYATT
+13 HFAYATT

-38 LFNQEVKK
+38 SFNQEIKK

-79 ITIAQFSPKLARVV
+79 ITIAQFNPKLARVV
-93 ISHAPKM
+93 IGHAPKM

-114 IVEKKPLV
+114 IVEKKPLAK
-122 RHQMAPKPPKH
+122 HQMALKPPKH
-133 HALKHPTP
+133 HVLKHPTP

-146 SIKKEAKEK
+146 SIKKEAKEVKEK
-155 TPIKH
+155 TPTKH
-160 AHSKHAHSPL
+160 VRSKHVHSQW

-179 PKKEIPKK
+179 PKKET
-187 EILKKEI
+187 
-194 LKKEILKKE
+194 
-203 IPKKEIL
+203 
-210 KKEIPKKEILKK
+210 
-222 EIPKKEIPKKE
+222 
-233 ILKKEILKKEILKKE
+233 
-248 ILKKEIP
+248 
-255 KKEILKKEIPKKEIL
+255 
-270 KKEIPKKEIPKKEI
+270 
-284 LKKEIPKKEILK
+284 
-296 KEILKKEI
+296 
-304 LKKEIPKKEILKKE
+304 
-318 IPKKEAENE
+318 ENE

-332 FIAEKNDTFIKTK
+332 FIAEKNDASIKTK

-396 LTRDKDIYIDLVGRT
+396 LTRDKDIYIDLVART
-411 ELANRK
+411 ELANKK

-422 ISVHANSIPKHST
+422 ISVHANSIPKRST

-483 QRLIVSNKLAI
+483 QRLIISNKLAI